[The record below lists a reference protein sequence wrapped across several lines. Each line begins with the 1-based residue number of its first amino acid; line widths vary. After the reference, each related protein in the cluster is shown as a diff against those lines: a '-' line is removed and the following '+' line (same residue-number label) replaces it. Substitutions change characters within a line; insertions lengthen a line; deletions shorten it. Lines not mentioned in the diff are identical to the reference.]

1 MTFALKPIFILGI
14 SSILLASCS
23 DLPGRSV
30 DANTGR
36 VDIGLSRLGD
46 RAAVRAGGAQFS
58 DGIFVGATPERDN
71 ASALLPS
78 NLQAPAAVR
87 LQSRDAMTLEE
98 IAQRLSQITNLPHLV
113 ALGPTG
119 KISTGADSSE
129 EPGASN
135 NSVTAELKTS
145 EQASQ
150 TREQRLSKATL
161 TIGQESQI
169 TMRPNLKG
177 PLSDILDEVGST
189 FDVEWD
195 FEDGRVIFRD
205 FITRKYQ
212 ISALPSTTQA
222 SSSIGSNAILSSSAL
237 ATDVWSEVRS
247 SIEGMVG
254 DSASISIGSAT
265 GLVTVTARV
274 SDQNRVA
281 EYIKQL
287 NGNIGQQI
295 SFDVNVL
302 TVVLDEGDEYGVD
315 INSAFNGTFKNG
327 AIGNVDFN
335 AAAQPAGEAGTV
347 NIGLIRG
354 GVDIG
359 AIVKAL
365 SRQGKVSVETR
376 AGATTSNN
384 RMAPIEVVNETAYL
398 QKVSGGGFDGNGNP
412 IEPERTPGTIT
423 TGFQMQLFP
432 RVLNNREIMVQYT
445 VRLSELN
452 DIKTFGDGNNAIQLP
467 EVSKTS
473 FEQQALLE
481 NGQTLVLAGFER
493 SRAESSS
500 AGTVGGGFLGL
511 GGAKSSS
518 QQRVATV
525 LMITPRI
532 VGRASAVTSS
542 N

>member
-1 MTFALKPIFILGI
+1 MTFSLKPIFILGI

-23 DLPGRSV
+23 DLPGRSGRSI
-30 DANTGR
+30 DANSDR
-36 VDIGLSRLGD
+36 VNAGLSRLGD
-46 RAAVRAGGAQFS
+46 RSSVRAGGAQFS
-58 DGIFVGATPERDN
+58 DGVFVGATPERDN

-78 NLQAPAAVR
+78 SLQAPDAVR
-87 LQSRDAMTLEE
+87 LQSRDPMTIND
-98 IAQRLSQITNLPHLV
+98 IAQRLSQITGLPHLV

-119 KISTGADSSE
+119 QIATGSTPTEGGDEGAAAEDGAATRE
-129 EPGASN
+129 ARLAGASEKV
-135 NSVTAELKTS
+135 SA
-145 EQASQ
+145 AS
-150 TREQRLSKATL
+150 TL
-161 TIGQESQI
+161 

-195 FEDGRVIFRD
+195 FEGGRVIFRD
-205 FITRKYQ
+205 FVTRKYQ

-222 SSSIGSNAILSSSAL
+222 SSAIGSNAIQSSSAL
-237 ATDVWSEVRS
+237 TTDVWSEVRA

-254 DSASISIGSAT
+254 ENASVAIGSAT

-274 SDQNRVA
+274 SDQNRVS

-302 TVVLDEGDEYGVD
+302 TVVLDEGADYGVD

-327 AIGNVDFN
+327 GIGNVDFD
-335 AAAQPAGEAGTV
+335 ATAPSSDGIGTI
-347 NIGLIRG
+347 NIGLVRG
-354 GVDIG
+354 GVDINS
-359 AIVKAL
+359 VVRAL
-365 SRQGKVSVETR
+365 SSQGKVSVETR

-384 RMAPIEVVNETAYL
+384 RMAPIEVVDEQAYL
-398 QKVSGGGFDGNGNP
+398 KEVALTTDANGDTKTS
-412 IEPERTPGTIT
+412 RTADTVT

-452 DIKTFGDGNNAIQLP
+452 DIKTFGDGNEAIQLP
-467 EVSKTS
+467 EISTTS

-493 SRAESSS
+493 SRAESST

-511 GGAKSSS
+511 GGAKAAS

-532 VGRASAVTSS
+532 VGRVSAVTP
-542 N
+542 NN

>member
-23 DLPGRSV
+23 DLPGRSGRSV
-30 DANTGR
+30 DANSDR
-36 VDIGLSRLGD
+36 VSAGLSRLGD
-46 RAAVRAGGAQFS
+46 RSAVRAGGAQFS
-58 DGIFVGATPERDN
+58 DGVFVGATPERDN

-78 NLQAPAAVR
+78 TLQSAGAVR
-87 LQSRDAMTLEE
+87 LQSRDAMTLND
-98 IAQRLSQITNLPHLV
+98 IAQRLSQITGLPHLV

-119 KISTGADSSE
+119 QVSAPEAPTADGTEVAAADGAASREERIAVVSEKPSAASS
-129 EPGASN
+129 
-135 NSVTAELKTS
+135 
-145 EQASQ
+145 
-150 TREQRLSKATL
+150 
-161 TIGQESQI
+161 I

-205 FITRKYQ
+205 FVTRKYQ
-212 ISALPSTTQA
+212 ISALPSTTQV
-222 SSSIGSNAILSSSAL
+222 SSSIGSNAIQSSSAL
-237 ATDVWSEVRS
+237 TTDVWSEVRT

-274 SDQNRVA
+274 SDQNRVS

-302 TVVLDEGDEYGVD
+302 TVVLDEGEDYGVD
-315 INSAFNGTFKNG
+315 IASAFNGTFKNG
-327 AIGNVDFN
+327 AVGNVDFN
-335 AAAQPAGEAGTV
+335 AVAPSSEDVGTI
-347 NIGLIRG
+347 NIGLVRG
-354 GVDIG
+354 GVDISS
-359 AIVKAL
+359 VVRAL

-384 RMAPIEVVNETAYL
+384 RVAPIEVVDQQAYL
-398 QKVSGGGFDGNGNP
+398 KEVALTTDANG
-412 IEPERTPGTIT
+412 ETRTSRTADTVT

-452 DIKTFGDGNNAIQLP
+452 DIKVFGDGNDAIQLP
-467 EVSKTS
+467 EVSTTS

-493 SRAESSS
+493 SRAESST

-511 GGAKSSS
+511 GGGKSAS

-532 VGRASAVTSS
+532 VGRAVPVTTS

>member
-23 DLPGRSV
+23 DLPGRSI
-30 DANTGR
+30 DANAER

-46 RAAVRAGGAQFS
+46 RSAVRAGGAQFS

-78 NLQAPAAVR
+78 NLQAPGAVR
-87 LQSRDAMTLEE
+87 LQSRDAMTLDE

-119 KISTGADSSE
+119 QVSGSQTPAAAEGGDGEAAATDVASTREERIAGTAKADSA
-129 EPGASN
+129 AS
-135 NSVTAELKTS
+135 S
-145 EQASQ
+145 
-150 TREQRLSKATL
+150 
-161 TIGQESQI
+161 I

-195 FEDGRVIFRD
+195 FEGGRVIFRD
-205 FITRKYQ
+205 FVTRKYQ

-237 ATDVWSEVRS
+237 ATDVWNEVRS

-254 DSASISIGSAT
+254 DSASVSIGSAT

-274 SDQNRVA
+274 SDQNRVS

-302 TVVLDEGDEYGVD
+302 TVVLDEGEDYGVD
-315 INSAFNGTFKNG
+315 INSAFNGSFKNG
-327 AIGNVDFN
+327 AIGNVEFD
-335 AAAQPAGEAGTV
+335 AVAQPAGEVGTV

-359 AIVKAL
+359 AVVKAL

-384 RMAPIEVVNETAYL
+384 RVAPIEVVDEQAYL
-398 QKVSGGGFDGNGNP
+398 KEVALTTDANG
-412 IEPERTPGTIT
+412 ETRTSRTADTVT

-452 DIKTFGDGNNAIQLP
+452 DIKTFGDGNDAIQLP
-467 EVSKTS
+467 EISTTS

-493 SRAESSS
+493 SRTESSS

-511 GGAKSSS
+511 GGAKSNS

-532 VGRASAVTSS
+532 VGRASAVTTS